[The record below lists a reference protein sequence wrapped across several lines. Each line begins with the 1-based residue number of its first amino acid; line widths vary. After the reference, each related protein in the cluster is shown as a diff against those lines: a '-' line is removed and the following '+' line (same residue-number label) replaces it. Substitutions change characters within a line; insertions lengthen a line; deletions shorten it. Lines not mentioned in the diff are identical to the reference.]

1 MVFGGPPVELVEPE
15 WVANVMLNHEQM
27 FFLFMKRFSVVFWQ
41 TRPILIRFRSCFTVW
56 RKRGDYVGA
65 RFGAKFTRLWQNT
78 AIPTAAAKLLNPRYM
93 QIESR
98 NARFKT
104 EIDPSIP
111 ARK

>member
-1 MVFGGPPVELVEPE
+1 VFGGSPGGHGERESATV
-15 WVANVMLNHEQM
+15 VMLM
-27 FFLFMKRFSVVFWQ
+27 FQGSHLSVLERFVADCAQ
-41 TRPILIRFRSCFTVW
+41 TRPTVAVSHP
-56 RKRGDYVGA
+56 RLAARRRRGGYAGA

-78 AIPTAAAKLLNPRYM
+78 AMPTAAAKLLNPRYM